1 MSRIKLSTLLITVSL
16 AGVGASIP
24 LVAAPS
30 ASANCDA
37 NQQWDPI
44 IGTCWT
50 KQDRNSMGSPNGANG
65 CRPGALGNC
74 LGAMQN
80 ATVPGATLPKPV
92 ADDGPMTPDG

>member
-1 MSRIKLSTLLITVSL
+1 MNRIKLSTLLIALSL
-16 AGVGASIP
+16 GGLGISMPV
-24 LVAAPS
+24 VAAPE

-50 KQDRNSMGSPNGANG
+50 KQDRNNMGSPNGANG

-74 LGAMQN
+74 LGAMQD
-80 ATVPGATLPKPV
+80 ATVPGATLPKAV
-92 ADDGPMTPDG
+92 AEDTIMTPGN